1 MREQGAELL
10 PIAMLPL
17 CETGAELLSM
27 PALLEPEVGLLSM
40 PPLHEQGAELLSMP
54 ALLQQGVQGYSRC
67 LQCVSRK
74 LRLSRC
80 LP

>member
-40 PPLHEQGAELLSMP
+40 PPLHEQGAELLS
-54 ALLQQGVQGYSRC
+54 S
-67 LQCVSRK
+67 
-74 LRLSRC
+74 
-80 LP
+80 LPCFSKECRATLDACSA